1 MAPWFVLVL
10 AGAVIGALT
19 GIFGVGGS
27 SIATPVLSLLGV
39 PGLAAIASPLPA
51 TIPSAMAAALP
62 YLKSGQARPKAA
74 GWTLVGGVPGT
85 IAGALLSRV
94 VGAPFLLVVSGFVLV
109 PLGLRVI
116 RPVTASSRVA
126 GTRRRKDRPLL
137 VMASALVG
145 LLTGLLANGGG
156 FLLVPMYLLIFGLDM
171 KEAAGTSLVVALLSV
186 PTLATHWALGHVDWE
201 AAGSFALGSI
211 PASAISGRI
220 AHRFAGDTVR
230 MAFGIF
236 LIVSGPAF
244 VLYRVAQT

>member
-1 MAPWFVLVL
+1 
-10 AGAVIGALT
+10 
-19 GIFGVGGS
+19 
-27 SIATPVLSLLGV
+27 
-39 PGLAAIASPLPA
+39 
-51 TIPSAMAAALP
+51 
-62 YLKSGQARPKAA
+62 
-74 GWTLVGGVPGT
+74 
-85 IAGALLSRV
+85 
-94 VGAPFLLVVSGFVLV
+94 
-109 PLGLRVI
+109 VI

-171 KEAAGTSLVVALLSV
+171 KEAAGTSLLVVALLSV